1 MGKNKIHLTENG
13 NLIKTDRD
21 TTEIPN
27 DFFSNIMQKLDIR
40 RSSNNKAI
48 LDNIKDLAMKAILS
62 IHPSIKAIRN

>member
-1 MGKNKIHLTENG
+1 MI
-13 NLIKTDRD
+13 
-21 TTEIPN
+21 
-27 DFFSNIMQKLDIR
+27 FFSNIMQKLDIR

>member
-13 NLIKTDRD
+13 NLIKTDLD
-21 TTEIPN
+21 TAEIPN

-48 LDNIKDLAMKAILS
+48 SDNIKDLAMKAILS

>member
-13 NLIKTDRD
+13 NLIKTDLD

>member
-13 NLIKTDRD
+13 NLIKTDLD
-21 TTEIPN
+21 TAEIPN

-62 IHPSIKAIRN
+62 IHPNIKAIRN

>member
-13 NLIKTDRD
+13 NLIKTDLD
-21 TTEIPN
+21 TAEIPN